1 MRFTIDTENKV
12 IEVNESV
19 NIADLINELKELLGK
34 RWKEYSL
41 QQTWSYYPY
50 YPVQTV
56 TYRSVGGDEPAIYT
70 DSDTS
75 WVRLTEN

>member
-12 IEVNESV
+12 IEVNEAV

-50 YPVQTV
+50 YPIT
-56 TYRSVGGDEPAIYT
+56 YT
-70 DSDTS
+70 DNQQDEIIVTTCSTNK
-75 WVRLTEN
+75 WVHLTEN

>member
-1 MRFTIDTENKV
+1 MKFTIDTENKV
-12 IEVNESV
+12 IEVNEAV

-50 YPVQTV
+50 YPYYPIT
-56 TYRSVGGDEPAIYT
+56 YT
-70 DSDTS
+70 DNQQDEIIVTICSTNK
-75 WVRLTEN
+75 WVHLTEN